1 MRERKRA
8 PVLGATAANAYVALF
23 LVVFV
28 TPFCVCV
35 YKSFVDQSGAFTTA
49 NYAGAAG
56 TYLEP
61 LRYSVINTV
70 AVITLNLLL
79 CLPAAYAIARYRF
92 PGKNL
97 LMTLFNTS
105 LYAPAIVL
113 GLGALLA
120 FKFVL
125 GLHGTVPGLAFALAA
140 ATYPLMLTPLVVA
153 LRDTDVTLEEAAM
166 SLGASRLRAFF
177 KVTLPLIGPGISAG
191 VLLCFVVVWN
201 EFIITTFVTGASFTT
216 APARLY
222 DQVRRTGFSQQ
233 AAAAAVGLQLISF
246 LALLTYLRVF
256 GARYLRGRFLA

>member
-1 MRERKRA
+1 MGERKRA
-8 PVLGATAANAYVALF
+8 PFLAAASANAYVAFF
-23 LVVFV
+23 LAVFV

-35 YKSFVDQSGAFTTA
+35 YKSVVDRSGAFTLA
-49 NYAGAAG
+49 NYWGAAN

-61 LRYSVINTV
+61 LRYSVVNTV
-70 AVITLNLLL
+70 AVIVLNLAL

-92 PGKNL
+92 AGKNV

-125 GLHGTVPGLAFALAA
+125 GLHGTLPGLSCALAA

-153 LRDTDVTLEEAAM
+153 LRDTDVALEEAAM

-201 EFIITTFVTGASFTT
+201 EFIITTFVTGATFTT

-222 DQVRRTGFSQQ
+222 DQVRRTGFTQE
-233 AAAAAVGLQLISF
+233 AAAAAVGLQLICF
-246 LALLTYLRVF
+246 GVLLTYLRVF
-256 GARYLRGRFLA
+256 GTRYLRGRFLA